1 VPEPIPPCPH
11 LVQNYARTDVRF
23 VRGEGCW
30 LIDDRGRRYLD
41 AFGGIAVNLLGHGHP
56 GLVAAIAKQAATLIH
71 TSNLYH
77 NPQQEALAAR
87 LCGQCFGPRAFFCNS
102 GTEANECAYKVV
114 RLWGNQVHGGR
125 KTRLIAAEHSF
136 HGRTIGALS
145 LTANPAY
152 RTPFAPLPPVE
163 FVPYGDAAALA
174 KAVGDDVAG
183 VFLEPLQGEGGVHVA
198 PAGYLA
204 RARELCDRHQ
214 ALLVFDEVQCGMGR
228 TGKLFCHQY
237 DGVFPDVM
245 TLAKGIAG
253 GVPMGAAVM
262 TEACAALLKPGTHAS
277 TFGGNHLACAA
288 ALAVLDQLLAPGFLD
303 GVTAR
308 GAQLADGLRRLFGSE
323 VRGRGLLLGVQFDAD
338 PKPLVAAALECGL
351 VVGTAGGNTLRLA
364 PPLIITA
371 AQVDEIIAKL
381 AEARKRL

>member
-1 VPEPIPPCPH
+1 
-11 LVQNYARTDVRF
+11 
-23 VRGEGCW
+23 
-30 LIDDRGRRYLD
+30 
-41 AFGGIAVNLLGHGHP
+41 
-56 GLVAAIAKQAATLIH
+56 
-71 TSNLYH
+71 
-77 NPQQEALAAR
+77 
-87 LCGQCFGPRAFFCNS
+87 
-102 GTEANECAYKVV
+102 
-114 RLWGNQVHGGR
+114 
-125 KTRLIAAEHSF
+125 
-136 HGRTIGALS
+136 
-145 LTANPAY
+145 
-152 RTPFAPLPPVE
+152 
-163 FVPYGDAAALA
+163 
-174 KAVGDDVAG
+174 
-183 VFLEPLQGEGGVHVA
+183 
-198 PAGYLA
+198 
-204 RARELCDRHQ
+204 
-214 ALLVFDEVQCGMGR
+214 
-228 TGKLFCHQY
+228 
-237 DGVFPDVM
+237 
-245 TLAKGIAG
+245 
-253 GVPMGAAVM
+253 MGAAVM